1 MQCTRVQFLA
11 QLAYQTL
18 IVVIVLAFF
27 NSLEGYSLDP
37 VFDQNRLQDSG
48 KLWYRTASDCNPGNR
63 IYQNLGTD
71 AKWKRKWCGGKWWMK
86 FGMRA
91 WFSWERIVRIV
102 ACARVSFSGAKKAN
116 MKRKTAGSSLSPALT
131 RFFALLF
138 FSPFSSL
145 SWSVEQATALG
156 NMRDHDRSLPELIL
170 MMSPVP

>member
-1 MQCTRVQFLA
+1 MMWGK
-11 QLAYQTL
+11 
-18 IVVIVLAFF
+18 VVNEV
-27 NSLEGYSLDP
+27 
-37 VFDQNRLQDSG
+37 
-48 KLWYRTASDCNPGNR
+48 W
-63 IYQNLGTD
+63 D
-71 AKWKRKWCGGKWWMK
+71 ACVILL
-86 FGMRA
+86 
-91 WFSWERIVRIV
+91 RIVRIV

-145 SWSVEQATALG
+145 PWSVEQATALG